1 MAKRILA
8 GCLAAVILAGL
19 GWYAGFLH
27 SESRA
32 GKEQEKLWQELMS
45 LGERIA
51 AQERAQEERT
61 AQEQPERAEASAAP
75 DSVVNDTGSHEYY
88 LVEEDGRVTIY
99 RIEGQT
105 LFEYTGITVDSLPEE
120 LQGEIAH
127 GKRVSGEKELYDF
140 LENYSS

>member
-51 AQERAQEERT
+51 AQEREQEERT
-61 AQEQPERAEASAAP
+61 PQEQPERAEASAAP

-99 RIEGQT
+99 RIEGRT

>member
-51 AQERAQEERT
+51 TQEREQEERT
-61 AQEQPERAEASAAP
+61 VQEQPERAEASAAP

-99 RIEGQT
+99 RIEGRT

>member
-51 AQERAQEERT
+51 AQEREQEERT
-61 AQEQPERAEASAAP
+61 AQEQPERTEASAAP

>member
-51 AQERAQEERT
+51 AQEQEQEERT
-61 AQEQPERAEASAAP
+61 VQEQPERAEASAAP

-99 RIEGQT
+99 RIEGRT

-120 LQGEIAH
+120 LQGEISH

>member
-51 AQERAQEERT
+51 AQEQEQEERT
-61 AQEQPERAEASAAP
+61 VQELPERAEASAAP

>member
-51 AQERAQEERT
+51 AQEQEQEERT

-99 RIEGQT
+99 RIEGRT

>member
-51 AQERAQEERT
+51 AQEREQEERT
-61 AQEQPERAEASAAP
+61 VQEQPERAEASATP

-99 RIEGQT
+99 RIEGRT

>member
-51 AQERAQEERT
+51 AQEQAQEERT

-99 RIEGQT
+99 RIEGRT
-105 LFEYTGITVDSLPEE
+105 LFEYTGITVESLPEE
-120 LQGEIAH
+120 LQGEISH

>member
-51 AQERAQEERT
+51 AQEREQEERI

>member
-1 MAKRILA
+1 MAKRILT

-51 AQERAQEERT
+51 AQEREQEERT

-99 RIEGQT
+99 RIEGRT

>member
-51 AQERAQEERT
+51 AQEREQEERT

>member
-99 RIEGQT
+99 RIEGRT

>member
-51 AQERAQEERT
+51 AQEREQEERT

-99 RIEGQT
+99 RIEGRT
-105 LFEYTGITVDSLPEE
+105 LFEYTGIMVDSLPEE

>member
-51 AQERAQEERT
+51 AQEQEQEERT
-61 AQEQPERAEASAAP
+61 VQEQPERAEASAAP

-99 RIEGQT
+99 RIEGRT

>member
-51 AQERAQEERT
+51 AQEQEQEERT
-61 AQEQPERAEASAAP
+61 VQEQPERAEASAAP
-75 DSVVNDTGSHEYY
+75 DSVVNDAGSHEYY

-99 RIEGQT
+99 RIEGRT

>member
-1 MAKRILA
+1 
-8 GCLAAVILAGL
+8 
-19 GWYAGFLH
+19 
-27 SESRA
+27 
-32 GKEQEKLWQELMS
+32 MS

-51 AQERAQEERT
+51 AQEREQEERT
-61 AQEQPERAEASAAP
+61 PQEQPERAEASAAP

-105 LFEYTGITVDSLPEE
+105 LFEYTGITVDSLPET
-120 LQGEIAH
+120 LQTEISQ

>member
-51 AQERAQEERT
+51 AQEREQEERT
-61 AQEQPERAEASAAP
+61 PQEQPERAEASATP

-99 RIEGQT
+99 RIEGRT

>member
-51 AQERAQEERT
+51 AQEREQEERT
-61 AQEQPERAEASAAP
+61 AQEQPERTEASAAP

-99 RIEGQT
+99 RIEGRT
-105 LFEYTGITVDSLPEE
+105 LFEYTGITVESLPEE

>member
-1 MAKRILA
+1 MAKRILV

-51 AQERAQEERT
+51 AQEQEQEERT
-61 AQEQPERAEASAAP
+61 VQEQPERAEASAAP

-127 GKRVSGEKELYDF
+127 GMRVSGEKDLYDF

>member
-51 AQERAQEERT
+51 AQEREQEERT
-61 AQEQPERAEASAAP
+61 VQEQPERAEASAAP

-99 RIEGQT
+99 RIEGRT

>member
-51 AQERAQEERT
+51 AQEQAQEERT

-99 RIEGQT
+99 RIEGRT

>member
-51 AQERAQEERT
+51 AQEREQEERT
-61 AQEQPERAEASAAP
+61 PQEQPERAEASAAP

-99 RIEGQT
+99 RIEGRT
-105 LFEYTGITVDSLPEE
+105 LFEYTGITVESLPEE

>member
-51 AQERAQEERT
+51 AQEREQEERT

-99 RIEGQT
+99 RIEGRT
-105 LFEYTGITVDSLPEE
+105 LFEYTGITVESLPEE
-120 LQGEIAH
+120 LQGEISH

>member
-8 GCLAAVILAGL
+8 GCLVAVILAGL

-32 GKEQEKLWQELMS
+32 GKEQEKLWKELMS

-51 AQERAQEERT
+51 AQEREQEERT

>member
-1 MAKRILA
+1 MEKRILA

-51 AQERAQEERT
+51 AQEREQEERT

-99 RIEGQT
+99 RIEGRT

>member
-51 AQERAQEERT
+51 AQEQEQEERT
-61 AQEQPERAEASAAP
+61 PQEQPERTEASAAP

-99 RIEGQT
+99 RIEGRT

>member
-51 AQERAQEERT
+51 AQEREQEERT
-61 AQEQPERAEASAAP
+61 PQEQPERAEASAAP

-99 RIEGQT
+99 RIEGRT
-105 LFEYTGITVDSLPEE
+105 LFEYTGITVESLPEE
-120 LQGEIAH
+120 LQGEISH

>member
-51 AQERAQEERT
+51 AQEREQEERT

-99 RIEGQT
+99 RIEGRT

>member
-51 AQERAQEERT
+51 AQEREQEERT
-61 AQEQPERAEASAAP
+61 AQEQPERAEASATP

-99 RIEGQT
+99 RIEGRT

>member
-51 AQERAQEERT
+51 AQEQEQEERT
-61 AQEQPERAEASAAP
+61 VQEQPERAGASATP

-99 RIEGQT
+99 RIEGRT

>member
-51 AQERAQEERT
+51 AQEREQGERT
-61 AQEQPERAEASAAP
+61 PQEQPERAEASAAP

-99 RIEGQT
+99 RIEGRT